1 MGNVVMLKK
10 QQIIQGIVDGY
21 LNADLNQRFITNQ
34 ASTYLPIAPDD
45 GIEGI
50 FTGDVLIVDRSIR
63 PKHGCVILTE
73 IEGEYCLRRLVKNGN
88 AMALVDDKGY
98 VPPRLVTDDDYYHGT
113 VTHNIHSQSW

>member
-1 MGNVVMLKK
+1 MLKK
-10 QQIIQGIVDGY
+10 QQIIQGIDGY

-34 ASTYLPIAPDD
+34 AATYLPIAPDD

-63 PKHGCVILTE
+63 PKPGYVIFAE
-73 IEGEYCLRRLVKNGN
+73 VDGEYCLRRLMKSGN
-88 AMALVDDKGY
+88 AMTLVDDKGY

-113 VTHNIHSQSW
+113 VTHNIHAQSC